1 MEADHLQSLV
11 IFLQNS
17 PSSSSS
23 SPSWQFGVWSQW
35 SRTAPRQPSAP
46 HRDATVCCCLVT
58 VSTSACIHI
67 CICISMCTLCLFLPA
82 WYNIVLSCLDTMR
95 YKEITVSPLKPKTV
109 YNCII
114 WKIANNSL
122 GTECLQKQEPAILL
136 SHTGRLN
143 EVNSKFRFASSAN
156 HQKDQEGQHFVCLA
170 IFQINQPKRSLFSKS
185 SKTNQQGQ
193 SFVIWKW
200 SKTN

>member
-17 PSSSSS
+17 PFSSSS
-23 SPSWQFGVWSQW
+23 SPSWQFGAWSQW

-46 HRDATVCCCLVT
+46 HRDATDCCCLVT

-156 HQKDQEGQHFVCLA
+156 HQKGQGRLRESVFLSCNHRCKISDKWTCPLNVVSKISWNRKEA
-170 IFQINQPKRSLFSKS
+170 TIF
-185 SKTNQQGQ
+185 
-193 SFVIWKW
+193 
-200 SKTN
+200 